1 MAEKMGRRGTSGD
14 SLISSRDDSRPCY
27 GELIAIIVAGGLH
40 IVAEVAVSTTSA
52 RLFNLGVAIA
62 FLIYIVWRAGS
73 SRHVLHIWGMQW
85 TNFWPALKLQ
95 LAFGLPAVAFL
106 VAYGIYSNSFPPP
119 QTFWLAVILYPVWGI
134 AQQFALQ
141 NLLARNLQ
149 TFVRPRAVRA
159 LLAAGLFGL
168 AHMPLIP
175 IVVLTFF
182 GGFFLTWIY
191 ERRPN
196 LWAAGCVHGVLGAMA
211 FYFVLGKDPGA
222 RVWEILFG

>member
-1 MAEKMGRRGTSGD
+1 MG
-14 SLISSRDDSRPCY
+14 SRDDSQPCY

-40 IVAEVAVSTTSA
+40 IATEATVSTTSA
-52 RLFNLGVAIA
+52 RIFNLAVAIA
-62 FLIYIVWRAGS
+62 FLIYIIWRAS
-73 SRHVLHIWGMQW
+73 SARHILRIWGMQL

-95 LAFGLPAVAFL
+95 LVFGLPAMAFL
-106 VAYGIYSNSFPPP
+106 VAYGNYSNLFPPP
-119 QTFWLAVILYPVWGI
+119 KTFWLAVILYPVWGI

-149 TFVRPRAVRA
+149 TCVRPRAVRA
-159 LLAAGLFGL
+159 LLAAGLFGF
-168 AHMPLIP
+168 AHVPLIP
-175 IVVLTFF
+175 IVVLTFV

-191 ERRPN
+191 EHRPN

-222 RVWEILFG
+222 QIWKFLCG